1 MLNGIKYG
9 TIELF
14 KEHMFV
20 RIKRQKVVTM
30 KNIAYIDGQ
39 NLIYGTTHVP
49 NPWNIDLKRFRIYL
63 RDKYEVSEA
72 YYFIGAYDARH
83 QDLYNAIQKDGFI
96 LFFREHSELSSS
108 NKKGNVDTDIVFMM
122 MKSLLENEDFD
133 KIILVSGDGDY

>member
-108 NKKGNVDTDIVFMM
+108 NKKECLRCIKEFLIIAEVFWINL
-122 MKSLLENEDFD
+122 K
-133 KIILVSGDGDY
+133 